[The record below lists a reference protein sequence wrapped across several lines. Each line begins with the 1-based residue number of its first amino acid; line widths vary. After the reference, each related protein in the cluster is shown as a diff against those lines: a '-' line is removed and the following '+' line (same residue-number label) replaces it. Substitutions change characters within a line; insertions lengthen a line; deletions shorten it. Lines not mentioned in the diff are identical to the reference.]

1 MAKLRCLDQHNI
13 DFYRREDK
21 TIKYTYFI
29 NDAQVVNYINIGVMN
44 NCFYSQSCAIS
55 VKTEIKKIMLN

>member
-1 MAKLRCLDQHNI
+1 MYIYKISPHNI
-13 DFYRREDK
+13 DDK

-55 VKTEIKKIMLN
+55 VKTEIKIIMLN